1 MDNYAIRCIIPMF
14 SFEVIDMPRK
24 ITLPDMD
31 HIRERYEA
39 VLSLKQ
45 VAQEFGISLSV
56 LHRAARKAGINIRSQ
71 AEAAKERALRDASI
85 GPDEIIALY
94 NSGIGVRGIFNKCQI
109 PIKVVERVLRENGI
123 NLRNRSEQQYARME
137 RTDFSARQRLAAA
150 ANAANRGRI
159 ATVEERCKMAATYE
173 ANGTRRA
180 SVYEDAL
187 ANCFDIAG
195 FGYIRQKAV
204 GPYNCDFAI
213 DAIAVE
219 VFGGGWHWHGDHL
232 ARTEERFRY
241 IMNAGYDILVIP
253 FSHRFPF
260 SERTGRYLVTLINEM
275 RSNPAPVRQY
285 RVVWGAGDFITG
297 GSADDDQISIEPP
310 FTSVRDGTTGRYKR
324 VGREA

>member
-1 MDNYAIRCIIPMF
+1 ML

-24 ITLPDMD
+24 ITLPDIN
-31 HIRERYEA
+31 HIRERYET

-56 LHRAARKAGINIRSQ
+56 LHRAARKAGFHIRSKS
-71 AEAAKERALRDASI
+71 EAAKELAMRSAAID
-85 GPDEIIALY
+85 PDGIIALY
-94 NSGIGVRGIFNKCQI
+94 NEGVGVRGIFNQCQI
-109 PIKVVERVLRENGI
+109 PIKVIESILRESGI
-123 NLRNRSEQQYARME
+123 NLRNRSEQQYSRMK
-137 RTDFSARQRLAAA
+137 RTDFAARQKLAAA
-150 ANAANRGRI
+150 ANAASRGRI

-187 ANCFDIAG
+187 ADCFDIAG
-195 FGYIRQKAV
+195 IGYVRQKAI
-204 GPYNCDFAI
+204 GPYNCDFTI

-260 SERTGRYLVTLINEM
+260 TERTSRYLVSLINEM
-275 RSNPAPVRQY
+275 RGDPTPVRQY
-285 RVVWGAGDFITG
+285 RVIWGAGDFITG
-297 GSADDDQISIEPP
+297 GSANDDQISVKPP
-310 FTSVRDGTTGRYKR
+310 FTSIRDGTTGKYKR
-324 VGREA
+324 VSRET